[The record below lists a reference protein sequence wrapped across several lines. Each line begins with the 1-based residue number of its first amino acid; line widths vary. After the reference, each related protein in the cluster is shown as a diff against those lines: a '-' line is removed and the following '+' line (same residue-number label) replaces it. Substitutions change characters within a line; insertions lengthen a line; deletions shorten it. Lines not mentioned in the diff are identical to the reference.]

1 MVRHVIPDIVQGQK
15 LVTLPPS
22 ATVRQ
27 AARKMARNNVRSVLV
42 TRGKSLVGIFTGT
55 DLTCR
60 VVAAGLD
67 PDSTRLSA
75 VMTREPR
82 TVGPTANAIDAL
94 NCMHCGGYR
103 HLPVTDGTTLIGV
116 LSRRDFL
123 GIEEDEIER
132 QEQIWQ
138 EI

>member
-1 MVRHVIPDIVQGQK
+1 MVRSVVPDIISSQK
-15 LVTLPPS
+15 LITLPPS

-27 AARKMARNNVRSVLV
+27 AARKMATANVRSVLV
-42 TRGKSLVGIFTGT
+42 TRGKTLLGIFTGT

-67 PDSTRLSA
+67 PDTTKLA
-75 VMTREPR
+75 DVMTRDPH
-82 TVGPTANAIDAL
+82 TIGPSENAVAAL
-94 NCMHCGGYR
+94 NCMQGGGYR
-103 HLPVTDGTTLIGV
+103 HLPVTDGKVLIGV

-123 GIEEDEIER
+123 GCEMDEIER
-132 QEQIWQ
+132 QEVIWQ